1 MLVTGNRGDHMAGHI
16 ARALWHVA
24 PGRSEIREEPVGE
37 PRPGE
42 LRLRTLHSG
51 ISRGSEAL
59 VFSGRVPPDEYQ
71 RMKAPFMGGA
81 FPFPVKYGYAN
92 VSRVEAGDAA
102 LVGRPVFSLYPHQA
116 VFVLP
121 ASAVVALPAKVPPE
135 RAVLAAN
142 METALNAVWDAQPG
156 PADRI
161 AIIGAG
167 VVGCL
172 IAWLCGRIP
181 GSQVTLCDIDL
192 SRAGIAK
199 ALGVGFATPAEAP
212 HDCDLVFHASGTPQG
227 LSAAI
232 SLAGN
237 EASVIELSW
246 YGAGDVPVSL
256 GGAFHSRRLKL
267 ISSQVGQVASS
278 HRPRWTHRRRLEA
291 AISLLSDPALDV
303 LIAPAIHFEDL
314 PERLPDV
321 LRAGSG
327 ILCQRVDY
335 K

>member
-1 MLVTGNRGDHMAGHI
+1 MLVTGNRGDQM

-24 PGRSEIREEPVGE
+24 PERCEIREETLGE

-42 LRLRTLHSG
+42 VRLRALHSG

-59 VFSGRVPPDEYQ
+59 VFSGRVPPAEHE
-71 RMKAPFMGGA
+71 RMKAPFMGGS

-92 VSRVEAGDAA
+92 VSRVEAGDVV
-102 LVGRPVFSLYPHQA
+102 LNGRTVFSLYPHQSL
-116 VFVLP
+116 FVLP
-121 ASAVVALPAKVPPE
+121 ANAVIALPDNVPAG

-161 AIIGAG
+161 AVVGAG

-172 IAWLCGRIP
+172 VAWLCGRIP
-181 GSQVTLCDIDL
+181 GTQVTLCDIDP
-192 SRAGIAK
+192 SRARVAK
-199 ALGVGFATPAEAP
+199 ALCVGFAAP
-212 HDCDLVFHASGTPQG
+212 GQAGADCDLVFHASGTPQG

-232 SLAGN
+232 ALAGN
-237 EASVIELSW
+237 EASIVELSW
-246 YGAGDVPVSL
+246 YGEGEVPVSL

-303 LIAPAIHFEDL
+303 LIAPAIRFEDL
-314 PERLPDV
+314 PKRLPDV
-321 LRAGSG
+321 LKAGSG

-335 K
+335 G

>member
-1 MLVTGNRGDHMAGHI
+1 MTGNRGNQM

-24 PGRSEIREEPVGE
+24 PGRSEIREEPLPE
-37 PRPGE
+37 PRPGDV
-42 LRLRTLHSG
+42 RVRALHSG

-59 VFSGRVPPDEYQ
+59 VLSGHVPPEEYE

-81 FPFPVKYGYAN
+81 FPFPVKYGYSS
-92 VSRVEAGDAA
+92 VGRVETGDAA
-102 LVGRPVFSLYPHQA
+102 LAGKAVFSLYPHQSVFSVSGDA
-116 VFVLP
+116 VI
-121 ASAVVALPAKVPPE
+121 ALPDNVPPE

-142 METALNAVWDAQPG
+142 METALNAIWDAQPG

-161 AIIGAG
+161 AIVGAG

-172 IAWLCGRIP
+172 MAWLCGRIP
-181 GSQVTLCDIDL
+181 GAQVTLCDIDP
-192 SRAGIAK
+192 SRARIAK
-199 ALGVGFATPAEAP
+199 ALGVGFAAPATAP
-212 HDCDLVFHASGTPQG
+212 TDCDLVVHASGTPQG
-227 LSAAI
+227 LSSAI
-232 SLAGN
+232 ALAGN
-237 EASVIELSW
+237 EASIVELSW

-267 ISSQVGQVASS
+267 MSSQVGQVAPS

-303 LIAPAIHFEDL
+303 LIAPAIAFEDL
-314 PERLPDV
+314 PKRLPDV
-321 LRAGSG
+321 LKSGSG

-335 K
+335 L

>member
-1 MLVTGNRGDHMAGHI
+1 VTGNRGDHKARHL

-42 LRLRTLHSG
+42 LRVRALHSG

-59 VFSGRVPPDEYQ
+59 VFSGRVPADEYE

-81 FPFPVKYGYAN
+81 FPFPVKYGYSS
-92 VSRVEAGDAA
+92 VGRVEAGDPA
-102 LVGRPVFSLYPHQA
+102 LIGRAVFSLYPHQSLFA
-116 VFVLP
+116 VP
-121 ASAVVALPAKVPPE
+121 AEAVIALPDNVPPE

-142 METALNAVWDAQPG
+142 LETALNAVWDAQPG

-161 AIIGAG
+161 AIVGAG

-181 GSQVTLCDIDL
+181 GTQVTLSDIDP
-192 SRAGIAK
+192 SRGAIAK
-199 ALGVGFATPAEAP
+199 ALGVGFAAP
-212 HDCDLVFHASGTPQG
+212 TKMPGDCDLVVHASGTPQG

-232 SLAGN
+232 ALAGN
-237 EASVIELSW
+237 EATILELSW
-246 YGAGDVPVSL
+246 YGAGEVPVSL

-267 ISSQVGQVASS
+267 ISSQVGQVAPS
-278 HRPRWTHRRRLEA
+278 HRSRWTHRRRLEA

-303 LIAPAIHFEDL
+303 LIAPAIRFEDL
-314 PERLPDV
+314 PKRLPDV
-321 LRAGSG
+321 LKAGSG

-335 K
+335 I

>member
-1 MLVTGNRGDHMAGHI
+1 MLVTGNRGDQM

-24 PGRSEIREEPVGE
+24 PGRSEIREETVGD

-42 LRLRTLHSG
+42 VRLRALHSG

-59 VFSGRVPPDEYQ
+59 VFSGRVPPAEHE
-71 RMKAPFMGGA
+71 RMKAPFMGGS

-102 LVGRPVFSLYPHQA
+102 LNGRTVFSLYPHQSL
-116 VFVLP
+116 FVLP
-121 ASAVVALPAKVPPE
+121 ANAVIALPDNVPAG

-161 AIIGAG
+161 AVVGAG

-172 IAWLCGRIP
+172 VAWLCGRIP
-181 GSQVTLCDIDL
+181 GTQMTLCDIDP
-192 SRAGIAK
+192 SRAGGAK
-199 ALGVGFATPAEAP
+199 ALGVGFAAP
-212 HDCDLVFHASGTPQG
+212 GQAGTDCDLVFHASGTPQG

-232 SLAGN
+232 ALAGN
-237 EASVIELSW
+237 EASIVELSW
-246 YGAGDVPVSL
+246 YGEGEVPVSL

-303 LIAPAIHFEDL
+303 LVAPAIRFEDL
-314 PERLPDV
+314 PKRLPDV
-321 LRAGSG
+321 LKAGSG

-335 K
+335 G

>member
-1 MLVTGNRGDHMAGHI
+1 VTGNRGDQM

-24 PGRSEIREEPVGE
+24 PGRCEIREEGVGD

-42 LRLRTLHSG
+42 LRLRALHSG

-59 VFSGRVPPDEYQ
+59 VFSGRVPPEEYE

-81 FPFPVKYGYAN
+81 FPFPVKYGYSS
-92 VSRVEAGDAA
+92 VSRVETGDAA
-102 LVGRPVFSLYPHQA
+102 LAGRAVFSLFPHQSQ
-116 VFVLP
+116 FVLP
-121 ASAVVALPAKVPPE
+121 ADAVIALPDNVPAQ

-161 AIIGAG
+161 AVIGAG

-172 IAWLCGRIP
+172 IAWLCGRMP
-181 GSQVTLCDIDL
+181 GTQVTLCDIDP
-192 SRAGIAK
+192 SRATIAK
-199 ALGVGFATPAEAP
+199 ALGVGFAAPAETKR
-212 HDCDLVFHASGTPQG
+212 DCDLVVHASGTPQG

-232 SLAGN
+232 ALAGN
-237 EASVIELSW
+237 EATILELSW
-246 YGAGDVPVSL
+246 YGSGEAPVSL
-256 GGAFHSRRLKL
+256 CGPFHSQRLRL
-267 ISSQVGQVASS
+267 ISSQVGHVAPS

-303 LIAPAIHFEDL
+303 LIAPAIRFEDL
-314 PERLPDV
+314 PQRLPDI
-321 LRAGSG
+321 LKAGSG

-335 K
+335 S

>member
-1 MLVTGNRGDHMAGHI
+1 MLVTGNRGDQM

-24 PGRSEIREEPVGE
+24 PERCEIREETLGE

-42 LRLRTLHSG
+42 VRLRALHSG

-59 VFSGRVPPDEYQ
+59 VFSGRVPPAEHE
-71 RMKAPFMGGA
+71 RMKAPFMGGS

-102 LVGRPVFSLYPHQA
+102 LNGRTVFSLYPHQSL
-116 VFVLP
+116 FVLP
-121 ASAVVALPAKVPPE
+121 ANAVIALPDNVPAG

-161 AIIGAG
+161 AVVGAG

-172 IAWLCGRIP
+172 VAWLCGRIP
-181 GSQVTLCDIDL
+181 GTQVTLCDIDP
-192 SRAGIAK
+192 SRARVAK
-199 ALGVGFATPAEAP
+199 ALCVGFAAP
-212 HDCDLVFHASGTPQG
+212 GQAGADCDLVFHASGTPQG

-232 SLAGN
+232 ALAGN
-237 EASVIELSW
+237 EASIVELSW
-246 YGAGDVPVSL
+246 YGEGEVLVSL

-303 LIAPAIHFEDL
+303 LIAPAIRFEDL
-314 PERLPDV
+314 PKRLPDV
-321 LRAGSG
+321 LKAGSG

-335 K
+335 G

>member
-1 MLVTGNRGDHMAGHI
+1 MLVTGNRGDQM

-24 PGRSEIREEPVGE
+24 PERCEIREETLGE

-42 LRLRTLHSG
+42 VRLRALHSG

-59 VFSGRVPPDEYQ
+59 VFSGRVPPAEHE
-71 RMKAPFMGGA
+71 RMKAPFMGGS

-92 VSRVEAGDAA
+92 VSRVEAGDVV
-102 LVGRPVFSLYPHQA
+102 LNGRTVFSLYPHQSL
-116 VFVLP
+116 FVLP
-121 ASAVVALPAKVPPE
+121 ANAVIALPDNVPAG

-161 AIIGAG
+161 AVVGAG

-172 IAWLCGRIP
+172 VAWLCGRIP
-181 GSQVTLCDIDL
+181 GTQVTLCDIDP
-192 SRAGIAK
+192 SRARVAK
-199 ALGVGFATPAEAP
+199 ALCVGFAAP
-212 HDCDLVFHASGTPQG
+212 GQAGADCDLVFHASGTPQG

-232 SLAGN
+232 ALAGN
-237 EASVIELSW
+237 EASIVELSW
-246 YGAGDVPVSL
+246 YGEGEVLVSL

-303 LIAPAIHFEDL
+303 LIAPAIRFEDL
-314 PERLPDV
+314 PKRLPDV
-321 LRAGSG
+321 LKAGSG

-335 K
+335 G

>member
-1 MLVTGNRGDHMAGHI
+1 MLVTGNRGDHM

-24 PGRSEIREEPVGE
+24 PGRSEIREEPVGA

-42 LRLRTLHSG
+42 VRLRTLYSG
-51 ISRGSEAL
+51 VSRGSEAL
-59 VFSGRVPPDEYQ
+59 VFSGRVPLGEHE

-92 VSRVEAGDAA
+92 VGRVEVGDPA
-102 LVGRPVFSLYPHQA
+102 LVGRAVFSLYPHQSL
-116 VFVLP
+116 FVLP
-121 ASAVVALPAKVPPE
+121 ADAVIALPDTVPPE

-142 METALNAVWDAQPG
+142 LETALNAVWDAQPA

-161 AIIGAG
+161 AVIGAG
-167 VVGCL
+167 AVGCL
-172 IAWLCGRIP
+172 VAWLCGRIP
-181 GSQVTLCDIDL
+181 GTQVTLADIDP
-192 SRAGIAK
+192 SRATIAR
-199 ALGVGFATPAEAP
+199 ALGVGFAAPADARA
-212 HDCDLVFHASGTPQG
+212 DCDLVFHASGTPQG

-232 SLAGN
+232 ALAGN
-237 EASVIELSW
+237 EASILELSW

-267 ISSQVGQVASS
+267 ISSQVGQVAPS

-303 LIAPAIHFEDL
+303 LIAPAIRFEDL
-314 PERLPDV
+314 PKRLPDV
-321 LRAGSG
+321 LKAGSG

-335 K
+335 I

>member
-1 MLVTGNRGDHMAGHI
+1 MLVTGNRGDQM

-24 PGRSEIREEPVGE
+24 PERCEIREETLGE

-42 LRLRTLHSG
+42 VRLRALHSG

-59 VFSGRVPPDEYQ
+59 VFSGRVPPAEHE
-71 RMKAPFMGGA
+71 RMKAPFMGGS

-92 VSRVEAGDAA
+92 VSRVEVGDAA
-102 LVGRPVFSLYPHQA
+102 LNGRTVFSLYPHQSL
-116 VFVLP
+116 FVLP
-121 ASAVVALPAKVPPE
+121 ANAVIALPDNVPAG

-161 AIIGAG
+161 AVVGAG

-172 IAWLCGRIP
+172 VAWLCGRIP
-181 GSQVTLCDIDL
+181 GTQVTLCDIDP
-192 SRAGIAK
+192 SRARVAK
-199 ALGVGFATPAEAP
+199 ALCVGFAAP
-212 HDCDLVFHASGTPQG
+212 GQAGADCDLVFHASGTPQG

-232 SLAGN
+232 ALAGN
-237 EASVIELSW
+237 EASIVELSW
-246 YGAGDVPVSL
+246 YGEGEVLVSL

-303 LIAPAIHFEDL
+303 LIAPAIRFEDL
-314 PERLPDV
+314 PKRLPDV
-321 LRAGSG
+321 LKAGSG

-335 K
+335 G

>member
-1 MLVTGNRGDHMAGHI
+1 MTGNRGDQM

-24 PGRSEIREEPVGE
+24 PGRAEIREEPVGE

-42 LRLRTLHSG
+42 VRLRALHSG

-59 VFSGRVPPDEYQ
+59 VFSGRVPPGEHE

-92 VSRVEAGDAA
+92 VGRVEAGDAA
-102 LVGRPVFSLYPHQA
+102 LMGRTVFSLYPHQSLFVVPAAA
-116 VFVLP
+116 VI
-121 ASAVVALPAKVPPE
+121 ALPDHVPPE
-135 RAVLAAN
+135 RAILAAN
-142 METALNAVWDAQPG
+142 LETALNAVWDAQPG
-156 PADRI
+156 PADCI
-161 AIIGAG
+161 AVVGAG

-172 IAWLCGRIP
+172 AAWLCGRMP
-181 GSQVTLCDIDL
+181 GAQVTLADIDP
-192 SRAGIAK
+192 SRAAIAK
-199 ALGVGFATPAEAP
+199 ALGVGFAAPADAP
-212 HDCDLVFHASGTPQG
+212 HDCDLVFHASGAPQG

-232 SLAGN
+232 ALAGN
-237 EASVIELSW
+237 EASILELSW

-267 ISSQVGQVASS
+267 VSSQVGQIAPS

-291 AISLLSDPALDV
+291 AISLLSDPALDA
-303 LIAPAIHFEDL
+303 LIAPAIRFEDL
-314 PERLPDV
+314 PKRLPDV
-321 LRAGSG
+321 LKAGSG

-335 K
+335 L

>member
-1 MLVTGNRGDHMAGHI
+1 MLVTGNRGDQM

-24 PGRSEIREEPVGE
+24 PERCEIREETLGE

-42 LRLRTLHSG
+42 VRLRALHSG

-59 VFSGRVPPDEYQ
+59 VFSGRVPPAEHE
-71 RMKAPFMGGA
+71 RMKAPFMGGS

-92 VSRVEAGDAA
+92 VSRVEVGDAA
-102 LVGRPVFSLYPHQA
+102 LNGRTVFSLYPHQSL
-116 VFVLP
+116 FVLP
-121 ASAVVALPAKVPPE
+121 ANAVIALPDNVPAG

-161 AIIGAG
+161 AVVGAG

-172 IAWLCGRIP
+172 VAWLCGRIP
-181 GSQVTLCDIDL
+181 GTQVTLCDIDP
-192 SRAGIAK
+192 SRARVAK
-199 ALGVGFATPAEAP
+199 ALCVGFAAP
-212 HDCDLVFHASGTPQG
+212 GQAGADCDLVFHASGTPQG

-232 SLAGN
+232 ALAGN
-237 EASVIELSW
+237 EASIVELSW
-246 YGAGDVPVSL
+246 YGEGEVPVSL

-303 LIAPAIHFEDL
+303 LIAPAIRFEDL
-314 PERLPDV
+314 PKRLPDV
-321 LRAGSG
+321 LKAGSG

-335 K
+335 G

>member
-1 MLVTGNRGDHMAGHI
+1 MLVTGNRGDQM

-24 PGRSEIREEPVGE
+24 PGRSEIRDEPVGT
-37 PRPGE
+37 PRAGE
-42 LRLRTLHSG
+42 VRLRALHSG

-59 VFSGRVPPDEYQ
+59 VFSGRVPPAEHE

-92 VSRVEAGDAA
+92 VGRVEAGEAA
-102 LVGRPVFSLYPHQA
+102 LTGQAVFSLYPHQSH
-116 VFVLP
+116 FVLP
-121 ASAVVALPAKVPPE
+121 ADAVIALPANVPPE

-161 AIIGAG
+161 AVVGAG

-172 IAWLCGRIP
+172 AAWLCGRIP
-181 GSQVTLCDIDL
+181 GAQVTLCDIDP
-192 SRAGIAK
+192 SRGAIAK
-199 ALGVGFATPAEAP
+199 ALGVGFAAPDKAPA
-212 HDCDLVFHASGTPQG
+212 DCDLVVHASGTPQG

-232 SLAGN
+232 ALAGN
-237 EASVIELSW
+237 EASILELSW
-246 YGAGDVPVSL
+246 YGAGETPVSL
-256 GGAFHSRRLKL
+256 GGCFHSRRLKL
-267 ISSQVGQVASS
+267 ISSQVGQVAPS

-291 AISLLSDPALDV
+291 AISLLSDPALDA
-303 LIAPAIHFEDL
+303 LIAPAIAFEDL
-314 PERLPDV
+314 PKRLPDV
-321 LRAGSG
+321 LKAGSG

-335 K
+335 P

>member
-1 MLVTGNRGDHMAGHI
+1 MTGNRGDQM
-16 ARALWHVA
+16 ARALWHIA
-24 PGRSEIREEPVGE
+24 PGRSEIRDESVGD

-42 LRLRTLHSG
+42 VRLRALHSG

-59 VFSGRVPPDEYQ
+59 VFSGRVPPEEYE

-81 FPFPVKYGYAN
+81 FPFPVKYGYSS

-102 LVGRPVFSLYPHQA
+102 LAGRAVFSLYPHQSH
-116 VFVLP
+116 FVLP
-121 ASAVVALPAKVPPE
+121 ADAVIALPDNVPAQ

-161 AIIGAG
+161 AVVGAG

-181 GSQVTLCDIDL
+181 GTQVTLCDIDP
-192 SRAGIAK
+192 SRATIAN
-199 ALGVGFATPAEAP
+199 ALGVGFAAPAETKRE
-212 HDCDLVFHASGTPQG
+212 CDLVVHASGTPQG
-227 LSAAI
+227 LSSALA
-232 SLAGN
+232 LAGN
-237 EASVIELSW
+237 EATVLELSW
-246 YGAGDVPVSL
+246 YGSGEAPVSL
-256 GGAFHSRRLKL
+256 CGPFHSQRLRL
-267 ISSQVGQVASS
+267 ISSQVGQVAPS

-303 LIAPAIHFEDL
+303 LIAPAIRFEDL
-314 PERLPDV
+314 PQRLPDV
-321 LRAGSG
+321 LKSGSG

-335 K
+335 T

>member
-1 MLVTGNRGDHMAGHI
+1 MLVTGNRGDQM

-24 PGRSEIREEPVGE
+24 PERCEIREETLGE

-42 LRLRTLHSG
+42 VRLRALHSG

-59 VFSGRVPPDEYQ
+59 VFSGRVPPAEHE
-71 RMKAPFMGGA
+71 RMKAPFMGGS

-92 VSRVEAGDAA
+92 VSRVEAGDVV
-102 LVGRPVFSLYPHQA
+102 LNGRTVFSLYPHQSL
-116 VFVLP
+116 FVLP
-121 ASAVVALPAKVPPE
+121 ANAVIALPDDVPAG

-161 AIIGAG
+161 AVVGAG

-172 IAWLCGRIP
+172 VAWLCGRIP
-181 GSQVTLCDIDL
+181 GTQVTLCDIDP
-192 SRAGIAK
+192 SRARVAK
-199 ALGVGFATPAEAP
+199 ALCVGFAAP
-212 HDCDLVFHASGTPQG
+212 GQAGADCDLVFHASGTPQG

-232 SLAGN
+232 ALAGN
-237 EASVIELSW
+237 EASIVELSW
-246 YGAGDVPVSL
+246 YGEGEVLVSL

-303 LIAPAIHFEDL
+303 LIAPAIRFEDL
-314 PERLPDV
+314 PKRLPDV
-321 LRAGSG
+321 LKAGSG

-335 K
+335 G

>member
-1 MLVTGNRGDHMAGHI
+1 MLVTGNRGDQM

-24 PGRSEIREEPVGE
+24 PERCEIREETLGE

-42 LRLRTLHSG
+42 VRLRALHSG

-59 VFSGRVPPDEYQ
+59 VFSGRVPPAEHE
-71 RMKAPFMGGA
+71 RMKAPFMGGS

-92 VSRVEAGDAA
+92 VSRVEVGDAA
-102 LVGRPVFSLYPHQA
+102 LNGRTVFSLYPHQSL
-116 VFVLP
+116 FVLP
-121 ASAVVALPAKVPPE
+121 ANAVIALPDDVPAG

-161 AIIGAG
+161 AVVGAG

-172 IAWLCGRIP
+172 VAWLCGRIP
-181 GSQVTLCDIDL
+181 GTQVTLCDIDP
-192 SRAGIAK
+192 SRARVAK
-199 ALGVGFATPAEAP
+199 ALCVGFAAP
-212 HDCDLVFHASGTPQG
+212 GQAGADCDLVFHASGTPQG

-232 SLAGN
+232 ALAGN
-237 EASVIELSW
+237 EASIVELSW
-246 YGAGDVPVSL
+246 YGEGEVLVSL

-303 LIAPAIHFEDL
+303 LIAPAIRFEDL
-314 PERLPDV
+314 PKRLPDV
-321 LRAGSG
+321 LKAGSG

-335 K
+335 G

>member
-1 MLVTGNRGDHMAGHI
+1 MLVTGNRGDQM

-24 PGRSEIREEPVGE
+24 PGRCEIREESIGE

-42 LRLRTLHSG
+42 VRLRALHSG

-59 VFSGRVPPDEYQ
+59 VFSGRVPDSEHE
-71 RMKAPFMGGA
+71 RMKAPFMGGT

-102 LVGRPVFSLYPHQA
+102 LEGRAVFSLYPHQSL
-116 VFVLP
+116 FVLP
-121 ASAVVALPAKVPPE
+121 ADAVIALPDNVPPQ

-161 AIIGAG
+161 AVVGAG

-172 IAWLCGRIP
+172 IAWLCSRIP
-181 GSQVTLCDIDL
+181 GTQVTLCDIDS
-192 SRAGIAK
+192 SRAGVAN
-199 ALGVGFATPAEAP
+199 ALGVGFATPAQAP
-212 HDCDLVFHASGTPQG
+212 TDCDLVFHASGAPKG

-232 SLAGN
+232 ALAGN
-237 EASVIELSW
+237 EVSIVELSW
-246 YGAGDVPVSL
+246 YGAGEVPVSL
-256 GGAFHSRRLKL
+256 GGVFHSRRLKL
-267 ISSQVGQVASS
+267 IASQVGQVAPS
-278 HRPRWTHRRRLEA
+278 HRSRWPHRRRLEA

-303 LIAPAIHFEDL
+303 LIAPAIRFEDL
-314 PERLPDV
+314 PKRLPDV
-321 LRAGSG
+321 LKAGSG

-335 K
+335 L

>member
-1 MLVTGNRGDHMAGHI
+1 MLVTGNRGDQM

-24 PGRSEIREEPVGE
+24 PERCEIREETLGE

-42 LRLRTLHSG
+42 VRLRALHSG

-59 VFSGRVPPDEYQ
+59 VFSGRVPPAEHE
-71 RMKAPFMGGA
+71 RMKAPFMGGS

-92 VSRVEAGDAA
+92 VSRVEAGDVV
-102 LVGRPVFSLYPHQA
+102 LNGRTVFSLYPHQSL
-116 VFVLP
+116 FVLP
-121 ASAVVALPAKVPPE
+121 ANAVIALPDDVPAG

-161 AIIGAG
+161 AVVGAG

-172 IAWLCGRIP
+172 VAWLCGRIP
-181 GSQVTLCDIDL
+181 GTQVTLCDIDP
-192 SRAGIAK
+192 SRARVAK
-199 ALGVGFATPAEAP
+199 ALCVGFAAP
-212 HDCDLVFHASGTPQG
+212 GQAGADCDLVFHASGTPQG

-232 SLAGN
+232 ALAGN
-237 EASVIELSW
+237 EASIVELSW
-246 YGAGDVPVSL
+246 YGEGEVPVSL

-303 LIAPAIHFEDL
+303 LIAPAIRFEDL
-314 PERLPDV
+314 PKRLPDV
-321 LRAGSG
+321 LKAGSG

-335 K
+335 G